1 MGVEILPMFFF
12 PPWRDPQNLSQT
24 PQNLSQFFYA
34 CLMRLPSCA
43 APYPPI
49 FCRAAWLVPHKHQ
62 HSLPTADLEAAVE
75 PDALHHCES
84 GHPWVV

>member
-1 MGVEILPMFFF
+1 MGVGIFLFFIFILGQ
-12 PPWRDPQNLSQT
+12 RPQNLSQT

-49 FCRAAWLVPHKHQ
+49 CCCAAWLVPHKHQ
-62 HSLPTADLEAAVE
+62 HSVPTADLEAAVE